1 MTNQDQKEYLSK
13 ERYAELVKELE
24 QLKTVRRKEVAE
36 DLEYARSLGDLSENA
51 EFNKAREDQ
60 AIVEDRINQI
70 ESVLANAE
78 IVKMHHATTAEV
90 GTTIHL
96 IEKSSK
102 KESVYM
108 LVGSEEID
116 YTLNK
121 ISLKSPMGMA
131 ISGKKEGDEVK
142 VKLPNG
148 NEVFYTIKDIE

>member
-1 MTNQDQKEYLSK
+1 MTTQDKKEYLSK
-13 ERYAELVKELE
+13 ERYEELVKELE
-24 QLKTVRRKEVAE
+24 QLKTVRRKEIAE

-78 IVKMHHATTAEV
+78 IIKMHHASTAEV
-90 GTTIHL
+90 GTTISL
-96 IEKSSK
+96 LK
-102 KESVYM
+102 KGSTKPETYM

-116 YTLNK
+116 FNTNK
-121 ISLKSPMGMA
+121 ISLKSPIGIS
-131 ISGKKEGDEVK
+131 ISGKSKGDEIK

-148 NEVFYTIKDIE
+148 SEVFYTIKNIE

>member
-1 MTNQDQKEYLSK
+1 MTNHDQKEYLSK
-13 ERYAELVKELE
+13 ERHVELVSELDH
-24 QLKTVRRKEVAE
+24 LKTVRRKEIAE

-60 AIVEDRINQI
+60 AIVEDRINHI

-90 GTTIHL
+90 GTTIIL
-96 IEKSSK
+96 TRKGSSK
-102 KESVYM
+102 EETYM

-116 YTLNK
+116 YSQNK
-121 ISLKSPMGMA
+121 ISLKSPIGIA
-131 ISGKKEGDEVK
+131 ISGKTKNDEIK

-148 NEVFYTIKDIE
+148 TEEMYVIKEIE

>member
-1 MTNQDQKEYLSK
+1 MANPNQKEYLSK
-13 ERYAELVKELE
+13 ERYEELVQELE
-24 QLKTVRRKEVAE
+24 NLKTVRRKEIAE

-78 IVKMHHATTAEV
+78 IVKAHHASTAEV
-90 GTTIHL
+90 GTTVHL
-96 IEKSSK
+96 TNKNTK
-102 KESVYM
+102 KDEIFM

-116 YTLNK
+116 FENNK
-121 ISLKSPMGMA
+121 ISLKSPIGSA
-131 ISGKKEGDEVK
+131 ISGKTKGDEVL

-148 NEVFYTIKDIE
+148 EENSYTIKNIE